1 MLIHIWIEDEI
12 NWDNIR
18 TYYKDINVIW
28 RGNTIVKAKAKYQD
42 YDVDI
47 YFYNKDESNRHLQ
60 LHLWCG
66 MRVQKVV
73 INENINID
81 SIMYLCTRLRC
92 ENKPAIESY
101 AFHSEKLIMEITK
114 PLTYLDWLRED
125 RIRDW
130 KDFDCISSGDEL
142 KDLLYSIM

>member
-1 MLIHIWIEDEI
+1 MLTHIWIEDEI
-12 NWDNIR
+12 NWDDIR

-28 RGNTIVKAKAKYQD
+28 RGKTVVRVNAKYQG
-42 YDVDI
+42 YDVEI
-47 YFYNKDESNRHLQ
+47 YFYNKDQSNRHLQ

-73 INENINID
+73 INEDISID

-92 ENKPAIESY
+92 LAAPDVEFYHRK
-101 AFHSEKLIMEITK
+101 EKLVLEITEK
-114 PLTYLDWLRED
+114 LTYLDWLRED
-125 RIRDW
+125 GIRDW

-142 KDLLYSIM
+142 KDLLYSVM